1 MSSTVSK
8 RRAKKRAAPTSRKLR
23 RVTASLPSVSK
34 AEGPPHISTPDTVFL
49 DLGFSVEEARLLT
62 IKSDLCNQIL
72 KLVRERGYSQRD
84 LAKIWGKP
92 QPRVSEVLNCKLSL
106 FSIDVLVTYLGQ
118 LGVHITFA
126 VAPERKA
133 AS

>member
-1 MSSTVSK
+1 MSSTAS
-8 RRAKKRAAPTSRKLR
+8 RRKAKKRVDTTSKRPPLATAPSS
-23 RVTASLPSVSK
+23 AGSK
-34 AEGPPHISTPDTVFL
+34 AKGRLRASTSDTLFA
-49 DLGFSVEEARLLT
+49 DLGFSSEEARVLT

-72 KLVRERGYSQRD
+72 KLVRERGYTQKE

-92 QPRVSEVLNCKLSL
+92 QPRVSEILNCKISL

-118 LGVHITFA
+118 LGADVTVK
-126 VAPERKA
+126 VARGKA